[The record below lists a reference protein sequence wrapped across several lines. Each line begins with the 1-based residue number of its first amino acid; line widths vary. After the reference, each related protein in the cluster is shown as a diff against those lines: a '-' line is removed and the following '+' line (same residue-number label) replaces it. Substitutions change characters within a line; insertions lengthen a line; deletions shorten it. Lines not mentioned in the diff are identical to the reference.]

1 MSKTSAEIASQP
13 KVWAKAAEVA
23 KQTGPLAA
31 DEESVAVIGC
41 GTSWFIAQAYTRM
54 REVNGKGISDAFT
67 ATEFPLDREYDR
79 VVCLS
84 RSGTTSEIIDVMKHL
99 HEAGRPAI
107 LITAVGE
114 GPAAP
119 YAERE
124 VVLDFAD
131 EESVVQTRFATSA
144 LAYMRSTLG
153 DDIAPAIEDA
163 KKALEV
169 ELKQSWIDATQ
180 ISFLGTGWTIGLAN
194 EAGLK
199 LREASQSWTETYPA
213 MEYRHGPISIAEP
226 GRLVWI
232 FGEVPHGM
240 VDQINE
246 TGAEIHAS
254 ELDPMADLVI
264 AQRLAVARAEA
275 KGLDPDHP
283 RHLSRSVIL
292 DDEE

>member
-1 MSKTSAEIASQP
+1 MSKTLEDIQSQP
-13 KVWAKAAEVA
+13 QLGQRAAELSQTNGALA
-23 KQTGPLAA
+23 KDG
-31 DEESVAVIGC
+31 ESLAVIGC

-54 REVNGKGISDAFT
+54 RETSGKGVSDAFT
-67 ATEFPLDREYDR
+67 ATEFPAERDYDR

-84 RSGTTSEIIDVMKHL
+84 RSGTTTEIIDIMKSL
-99 HEAGRPAI
+99 HAAGKPAV
-107 LITAVGE
+107 LITAVAD

-119 YAERE
+119 YADHE

-144 LAYMRSTLG
+144 LAYMRANLG
-153 DDIAPAIEDA
+153 EDLTGAIKDA
-163 KKALEV
+163 EKALED
-169 ELKQSWIDATQ
+169 ELPQSWIDAPQ

-226 GRLVWI
+226 GRLTWV
-232 FGEVPHGM
+232 FGPVPTGM
-240 VDQINE
+240 QAQVE
-246 TGAEIHAS
+246 ATGAELVHADG
-254 ELDPMADLVI
+254 DPMADLVR

-275 KGLDPDHP
+275 KGLNPDQP
-283 RHLSRSVIL
+283 RHLTRSVIL
-292 DDEE
+292 EEN